1 MLIGA
6 RSDIGNGREVNE
18 DAYYISPSDDYVIL
32 ADGVGGANAGSVAS
46 HEAVEFIRAYID
58 RNPIDKGSPR
68 QYIKGYFEKCINE
81 VNSFIIDLANSNGD
95 YEGMGTTIVIGYMCG
110 EKMYF
115 VNMGDSRGYLIRE
128 NQIIQITED
137 HTYPAELFNTGEIS
151 KDEMLNHPQKH
162 VITRALGIIK
172 DMPADFHDIDLLEDD
187 YILLC
192 TDGVY
197 ENISNQEILDVFSKG
212 FDVQE
217 ICDYIVNLSNE
228 RNTQDNITILTLKNG
243 GAY

>member
-6 RSDIGNGREVNE
+6 RSDIGSGRKINE
-18 DAYYISPSDDYVIL
+18 DAYYISSSDDYVIL
-32 ADGVGGANAGSVAS
+32 ADGVGGAKAGSVAS
-46 HEAVEFIRAYID
+46 QKAVEFIKTYID
-58 RNPIDKGSPR
+58 NNPIDKGFNR
-68 QYIKGYFEKCINE
+68 QLIKEYFRKCIDE

-95 YEGMGTTIVIGYMCG
+95 YEGMGTTIVIGYWFG

-115 VNMGDSRGYLIRE
+115 INMGDSRGYLIRD
-128 NQIIQITED
+128 NQIIQITAD

-172 DMPADFHDIDLLEDD
+172 DMSADFHDIQIEEDD

-217 ICDYIVNLSNE
+217 ICDYIVDLANE

-243 GAY
+243 GAR